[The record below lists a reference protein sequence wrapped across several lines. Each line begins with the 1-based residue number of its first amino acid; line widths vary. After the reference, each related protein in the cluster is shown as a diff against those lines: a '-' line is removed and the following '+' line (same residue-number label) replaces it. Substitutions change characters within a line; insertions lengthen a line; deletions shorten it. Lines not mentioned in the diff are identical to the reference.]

1 MKPIKT
7 IIRGIGPH
15 ADTEINWA
23 SLHSPIAV
31 CAPYGT
37 GKTFCVEAVLAALY
51 GRFAWYPGSLYD
63 AMTQGGSGEAE
74 ISLEFEHQGEVY
86 LAERTLKTTGKT
98 KSHKASLFFMSRH
111 VGDAPCIAGPKV
123 GDFDRAIEAMLGD
136 ADTALATWFLSQ
148 NRYGDLCG
156 QPGEPDLTARRR
168 GVLNNLIGASHLDA
182 EVERIAEV
190 IHEDAAERKVLEA
203 QLKTLKD
210 YPAEC
215 QAPAHVL
222 WRHQGAKFG
231 IDYGWIIE
239 RDEME
244 IVTLRGD
251 LNDARTSAQEYQT
264 QLDNIQKEIAKLDG
278 GAAEA
283 ERLVQDEARAANA
296 LADAERH
303 MLAVQTEIQRL
314 ESRAKMVEYDTERT
328 STLKDYQ
335 KQRADLQGQ
344 QAVFETW
351 RAWKAKRD
359 KAAYQVIASRRL
371 LVELE
376 AVPGMDAEA
385 IALAW
390 QVGGLRIQYTNA
402 LEANKR
408 ISEVNFQRE
417 DMRSQLAMNIRSAED
432 SADQARARMAQKP
445 ETPGGDICNFCP
457 LLKEYNSLPEVIRLY
472 ELEAENYKTKLAA
485 IPTHEP
491 TFDLTQLIQQRQCA
505 RNAEE
510 QLRAFAVTRKRIE
523 ELRNEFDK
531 CKRDLETIELEAP
544 PTAEDQ
550 RADLTRLQTAIDLLA
565 DAPAAL
571 AAAQEAVRDLETKC
585 VGLGEANAK
594 FEQTYSEWEQC
605 RAKAKQATA
614 DLSALEKER
623 TRLKDRH
630 AEGLRCRTRCQSNS
644 EYFSAE
650 IARMEEQVAAWKR
663 EAASQQVK
671 SDRIAVLTAD
681 LETLEQLRLCFGP
694 KGVRQILIDHAAP
707 ELEAI
712 ADDLFERATAGRQR
726 LRIATQR
733 VLADGNVAE
742 AFDILIRDAR
752 GERDALRYSGGQLQL
767 ILILF
772 RLAVALWVGQLHGVQ
787 PDCLFLDEAF
797 DRLGAEGTEDL
808 LRVLDYLGERIGMI
822 VVVTHD
828 PQIAARLRSQ
838 VQLTRGVA
846 GVTVETT

>member
-1 MKPIKT
+1 M
-7 IIRGIGPH
+7 
-15 ADTEINWA
+15 
-23 SLHSPIAV
+23 
-31 CAPYGT
+31 
-37 GKTFCVEAVLAALY
+37 
-51 GRFAWYPGSLYD
+51 
-63 AMTQGGSGEAE
+63 
-74 ISLEFEHQGEVY
+74 
-86 LAERTLKTTGKT
+86 
-98 KSHKASLFFMSRH
+98 
-111 VGDAPCIAGPKV
+111 
-123 GDFDRAIEAMLGD
+123 
-136 ADTALATWFLSQ
+136 
-148 NRYGDLCG
+148 
-156 QPGEPDLTARRR
+156 
-168 GVLNNLIGASHLDA
+168 
-182 EVERIAEV
+182 
-190 IHEDAAERKVLEA
+190 
-203 QLKTLKD
+203 
-210 YPAEC
+210 
-215 QAPAHVL
+215 
-222 WRHQGAKFG
+222 
-231 IDYGWIIE
+231 
-239 RDEME
+239 
-244 IVTLRGD
+244 
-251 LNDARTSAQEYQT
+251 
-264 QLDNIQKEIAKLDG
+264 
-278 GAAEA
+278 
-283 ERLVQDEARAANA
+283 
-296 LADAERH
+296 
-303 MLAVQTEIQRL
+303 
-314 ESRAKMVEYDTERT
+314 
-328 STLKDYQ
+328 
-335 KQRADLQGQ
+335 
-344 QAVFETW
+344 
-351 RAWKAKRD
+351 
-359 KAAYQVIASRRL
+359 
-371 LVELE
+371 
-376 AVPGMDAEA
+376 
-385 IALAW
+385 
-390 QVGGLRIQYTNA
+390 
-402 LEANKR
+402 
-408 ISEVNFQRE
+408 
-417 DMRSQLAMNIRSAED
+417 
-432 SADQARARMAQKP
+432 
-445 ETPGGDICNFCP
+445 
-457 LLKEYNSLPEVIRLY
+457 
-472 ELEAENYKTKLAA
+472 
-485 IPTHEP
+485 
-491 TFDLTQLIQQRQCA
+491 
-505 RNAEE
+505 
-510 QLRAFAVTRKRIE
+510 TRKRIE

-614 DLSALEKER
+614 YLSALEKER

-828 PQIAARLRSQ
+828 PLIAAQMRGWILLQKTASLGVRTWTSDSGMPFMTALIESDPDAMASIKRSMERRLGDLQSS
-838 VQLTRGVA
+838 GA
-846 GVTVETT
+846 